1 VNGVSAHLGRLAR
14 LLPGPDGGAD
24 HARAS
29 ATKVERKAQQVR
41 HKRSFQWFARAG
53 LIARAI
59 VYVVLGRLGLQL
71 AIAGRPSARADTVG
85 SFAEIARQPAGVE
98 ILGLLAIGFAAYA
111 LWRFVE
117 AVSRTPQGQ
126 ETSGWTRVGWI
137 ATGLLYVVLCLNV
150 FTLMAGARPSEGPEQ
165 HPSSFAGSVL
175 RLPLG
180 PELLGLIA
188 AAGVVGGIYLM
199 VWGVRHDYGKAW
211 QTRKMTRRLFDV
223 GRWSGIVGNLAR
235 AVAVL
240 LVASSFL
247 VSAVSDDPD
256 RAKSLDLALQALA
269 GSTVG
274 VAVLVLVGAGFLS
287 FGLHSLVEA
296 RFRRV

>member
-1 VNGVSAHLGRLAR
+1 MSADLGRLTR
-14 LLPGPDGGAD
+14 LLPGLDGD
-24 HARAS
+24 VNNARAS
-29 ATKVERKAQQVR
+29 ATKVERRAQQVR
-41 HKRSFQWFARAG
+41 RNRSFQWFARAG
-53 LIARAI
+53 LIARAV
-59 VYVVLGRLGLQL
+59 VYVVLGVLILEI
-71 AIAGRPSARADTVG
+71 AIKGRPSARADSLG

-98 ILGLLAIGFAAYA
+98 VLALLAIGLVAYA
-111 LWRFVE
+111 IWRFAE
-117 AVSRTPQGQ
+117 AASRTPQGQ
-126 ETSGWTRVGWI
+126 ETSGWTRVGWM
-137 ATGLLYVVLCLNV
+137 AAGFVYLVLCLNV
-150 FTLMAGARPSEGPEQ
+150 VRLVAGTRPNEGPEQ

-199 VWGVRHDYGKAW
+199 VWGVRHDYGNAW
-211 QTRKMTRRLFDV
+211 QTRKMTPRLV
-223 GRWSGIVGNLAR
+223 GLGRWSGIVGNGAR

-247 VSAVSDDPD
+247 VSAFSDDPD

-269 GSTVG
+269 GRPVG
-274 VAVLVLVGAGFLS
+274 VIVLVLVGAGFLS

-296 RFRRV
+296 RLRRV